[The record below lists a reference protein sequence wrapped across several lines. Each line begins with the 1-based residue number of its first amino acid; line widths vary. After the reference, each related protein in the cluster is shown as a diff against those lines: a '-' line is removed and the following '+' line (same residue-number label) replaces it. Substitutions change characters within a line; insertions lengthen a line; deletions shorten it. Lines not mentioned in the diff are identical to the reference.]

1 MKRRGKLNASR
12 TACAAICLAGSV
24 AFVQP
29 SQAAE
34 YGWGTYLLGL
44 SIPMIGFTPP
54 PGFYFSDSIY
64 AYQGSASASGKVK
77 FPFGHVNLAGQIK
90 EDFLVNISTLS
101 WVTDYKILGGSLGF
115 AATIPFPIGTERT
128 SAGAA
133 LTGPLGNTFSGSLTE
148 SAGGIGDMAV
158 ASFLG
163 WQDGNHHWNLAVTGT
178 IPTGVYDPD
187 RIAFLGLH
195 RPSVDVR
202 GAYTYLDPK
211 TGLEIST
218 ALGMT
223 FNFINSETNYQ
234 TGDELHFEWDV
245 NEHFASGWSLG
256 VGGYVY
262 DQVTGDSG
270 SGNRIGPFEG
280 RVVAV
285 GPLVGYTFKVM
296 NIIPVNLNARWFHE
310 FDVRNRVTGN
320 SIFGSISLPLVGLP
334 PAVTAKD

>member
-1 MKRRGKLNASR
+1 MKRRTAWNVSR
-12 TACAAICLAGSV
+12 TACVAVCLAGSF
-24 AFVQP
+24 AFVGP

-34 YGWGTYLLGL
+34 YGQGTYLLGL

-54 PGFYFSDSIY
+54 PGFYLSDTIY
-64 AYQGSASASGKVK
+64 AYQGSASGNKK
-77 FPFGHVNLAGQIK
+77 FPFGHVNLAAQIK
-90 EDFLVNISTLS
+90 EDFLVNVSTLT
-101 WVTDYKILGGSLGF
+101 WVADTKILGGNLGF
-115 AATIPFPIGTERT
+115 AATVPFPIGTERT

-133 LTGPLGNTFSGSLTE
+133 FTGPLGNTFSGSLTQ
-148 SAGGIGDMAV
+148 SVWGIGDMAV
-158 ASFLG
+158 AGFLG
-163 WQDGNHHWNLAVTGT
+163 WHEGNSHWNLAVTGT

-202 GAYTYLDPK
+202 GAYTYLDPQ
-211 TGLEIST
+211 TGLEISG
-218 ALGMT
+218 AVGMT
-223 FNFINSETNYQ
+223 FNHINTATDYQ
-234 TGDELHFEWDV
+234 SGDEVHFEWDV
-245 NEHFASGWSLG
+245 NEHFASGFSLG

-270 SGNRIGPFEG
+270 PATRILGPFEG

-285 GPLVGYTFKVM
+285 GPLVGYTFKIM
-296 NIIPVNLNARWFHE
+296 NLIPVNLNARWFHE

-320 SIFGSISLPLVGLP
+320 SIFGTISLPLVGLP

>member
-1 MKRRGKLNASR
+1 MKRKTSWNASR
-12 TACAAICLAGSV
+12 TTCAAVYLASGI
-24 AFVQP
+24 AFAVP

-44 SIPMIGFTPP
+44 SLPMMGFTPP
-54 PGFYFSDSIY
+54 PGFYLSDSVY
-64 AYQGSASASGKVK
+64 AYQGSASGNTK
-77 FPFGHVNLAGQIK
+77 FPFGHVNLAARLK
-90 EDFLVNISTLS
+90 EDFLVNVSTFS
-101 WVTDYKILGGSLGF
+101 WVTDTKILGGDLGF
-115 AATIPFPIGTERT
+115 TATVPFPIGTERT

-133 LTGPLGNTFSGSLTE
+133 FTGPLGNTFSGSLTQ
-148 SAGGIGDMAV
+148 STAGIGDMAV
-158 ASFLG
+158 AGFLG
-163 WQDGNHHWNLAVTGT
+163 WHEGNSHWNLAVTGT
-178 IPTGVYDPD
+178 IPTGDYDPD
-187 RIAFLGLH
+187 KIAFLGLH

-211 TGLEIST
+211 TGLEISG

-223 FNFINSETNYQ
+223 FNYINTATSYR

-245 NEHFASGWSLG
+245 NEHFASGFSLG
-256 VGGYVY
+256 AGGYIY

-270 SGNRIGPFEG
+270 SGNRIGAFEG

-285 GPLVGYTFKVM
+285 GPLLGYTFRIM
-296 NIIPVNLNARWFHE
+296 NLIPVNLNARWFHE

-334 PAVTAKD
+334 PAVTANN

>member
-1 MKRRGKLNASR
+1 MKLSTAWNASR
-12 TACAAICLAGSV
+12 TACALCLAGSF

-44 SIPMIGFTPP
+44 SIPMMGFTPP
-54 PGFYFSDSIY
+54 PGFYLSDSIY
-64 AYQGSASASGKVK
+64 AYQGSASGNVK
-77 FPFGHVNLAGQIK
+77 FPFGHVNLAAQIK
-90 EDFLVNISTLS
+90 EDFLVNVSTLS
-101 WVTDYKILGGSLGF
+101 WVTDTKILGGNLGF

-133 LTGPLGNTFSGSLTE
+133 LTGPLGNTFSGSLTQ
-148 SAGGIGDMAV
+148 SASGIGDMAV
-158 ASFLG
+158 AGLLG
-163 WQDGNHHWNLAVTGT
+163 WHEGNSHWNVVVTGT

-195 RPSVDVR
+195 RPSVDLR
-202 GAYTYLDPK
+202 GAYTYLDPQ
-211 TGLEIST
+211 TGLEISG
-218 ALGMT
+218 AVGMT
-223 FNFINSETNYQ
+223 FNYINTATSYRS
-234 TGDELHFEWDV
+234 GSELHFEWDV
-245 NEHFASGWSLG
+245 NEHFASGFSLG

-285 GPLVGYTFKVM
+285 GPLVGYTFKIM
-296 NIIPVNLNARWFHE
+296 EIIPVNLNARWFHE
-310 FDVRNRVTGN
+310 FDVQKRVTGN
-320 SIFGSISLPLVGLP
+320 SIFGTISLPLVSLP
-334 PAVTAKD
+334 PAVKAKY